1 MRPEVLTQIPSTKN
15 PFNFEM
21 EDQQLKY
28 TASNIFK
35 DNEYFNEEAEDANV
49 LDKEVADTII
59 KNKKKKIE

>member
-1 MRPEVLTQIPSTKN
+1 
-15 PFNFEM
+15 M

-35 DNEYFNEEAEDANV
+35 DNEYFNEEDANV

>member
-1 MRPEVLTQIPSTKN
+1 MPSTKN

-35 DNEYFNEEAEDANV
+35 DNEYFNEEVEDYNV
-49 LDKEVADTII
+49 LDEEVADTIM
-59 KNKKKKIE
+59 KNNQMIYR

>member
-1 MRPEVLTQIPSTKN
+1 MPSTKN
-15 PFNFEM
+15 TFNFEM

>member
-1 MRPEVLTQIPSTKN
+1 MPSAKN

-59 KNKKKKIE
+59 KN